1 MSKSSLKA
9 RLRAVPYAGAVAA
22 SANRLVN
29 APRAEAAALYD
40 LARTWRE
47 ARFVRE
53 HRFPSPNGP
62 LALVFSVNDAIAT
75 LKLEALFAT
84 ALRQLGW
91 RVAIV
96 LGTRQHDR
104 ARSYF
109 RAFGVNEFVYLDEVP
124 VEEAALRRAD
134 DAVRRLLTD
143 DISVR
148 DIKGWSF
155 EGAWIGSQVL
165 SWIGRIAHKTAI
177 DLSAPEL
184 RDALSAELRRGVVG
198 VLRARV
204 LIETLR
210 PRLGVANEVN
220 YAQWGPLVDHT
231 IALGGSVIQ
240 FVQPWRDDALFCK
253 RLVPETRRLHPASIS
268 PATFAAIDAEPWTAQ
283 KEAELAAIF
292 ADLYG
297 GKWVRQRVNQQN
309 TERFDAGAV
318 IAELGLDPSKKTAA
332 VFSHVLW
339 DANLFWGEDLFEDYG
354 EWFVETL
361 RAAVANDR
369 VNWIVKLHPANLWKR
384 QLDGVDTELAEL
396 ALIRRHLGELPPHVK
411 LVLPETRISADSLYP
426 MIDWGVTV
434 RGTVGMEL
442 PCFGIPAL
450 TAGTGRYSGLG
461 FTEDSSSREEY
472 IGRLGRIERIGR
484 LAPEAVLRAK
494 KHAHAV
500 FTRRPWLMKS
510 MRCTFNLPY
519 RANFPL
525 NQNVEL
531 TASSMA
537 EMDAAG
543 DLRAWAEWAVSDR
556 LDYLNS

>member
-1 MSKSSLKA
+1 M
-9 RLRAVPYAGAVAA
+9 
-22 SANRLVN
+22 
-29 APRAEAAALYD
+29 AALAD

-47 ARFVRE
+47 ARFIRE
-53 HRFPSPNGP
+53 HRFPAADGP
-62 LALVFSVNDAIAT
+62 PALVFSVGDAIAT

-84 ALRQLGW
+84 ALRLRGW
-91 RVAIV
+91 RVAVV
-96 LGTRQHDR
+96 LGSRRDDR
-104 ARSYF
+104 ARSYH
-109 RAFGVNEFVYLDEVP
+109 RAFGARDFVYLDEAP

-134 DAVRRLLTD
+134 DTAKALLSG

-148 DIKGWSF
+148 DIKSWSF

-165 SWIGRIAHKTAI
+165 SWVGRIAHRTAI
-177 DLSAPEL
+177 DFSAPEL
-184 RDALSAELRRGVVG
+184 RGALSDELRRGVAN
-198 VLRARV
+198 VLRART
-204 LIETLR
+204 LIGARR

-253 RLVPETRRLHPASIS
+253 RLVPETRRMHPASVS
-268 PATFAAIDAEPWTAQ
+268 PATFAAIDAEPWTAT
-283 KEAELAAIF
+283 KEEELAVIF

-309 TERFDAGAV
+309 TERLDPGAV
-318 IAELGLDPSKKTAA
+318 VRELGLDPAKKTAA

-361 RAAVANDR
+361 RAAAANDR
-369 VNWIVKLHPANLWKR
+369 VNWIVKLHPANRWKR
-384 QLDGVDTELAEL
+384 DLDGVDTELAEL
-396 ALIRRHLGELPPHVK
+396 ALIRRHLGTLPPHVK

-461 FTEDSSSREEY
+461 FTEDSASREEY
-472 IGRLGRIERIGR
+472 LGRLLRIETIGR

-500 FTRRPWLMKS
+500 FTRRPWLMRS
-510 MRCTFNLPY
+510 MRCSFNLPY
-519 RANFPL
+519 RPNYPL
-525 NQNVEL
+525 NQNVAL
-531 TASSMA
+531 TARSMA
-537 EMDAAG
+537 EIEAAG
-543 DLRAWAEWAVSDR
+543 DLGAWADWATSDR
-556 LDYLNS
+556 PDYLNS

>member
-1 MSKSSLKA
+1 MSRASLKS
-9 RLRAVPYAGAVAA
+9 RLRDVPYAGAIAA
-22 SANRLVN
+22 SVNRLVT

-47 ARFVRE
+47 ARFIRE
-53 HRFPSPNGP
+53 HRLPSADGP
-62 LALVFSVNDAIAT
+62 LALVFSVNDSIFV
-75 LKLEALFAT
+75 LKLEALFAI

-96 LGTRQHDR
+96 LGTRRHDR

-109 RAFGVNEFVYLDEVP
+109 SAFGLRDFVYLDEVP
-124 VEEAALRRAD
+124 VEEAALRRGDEA
-134 DAVRRLLTD
+134 ARRLLTD

-165 SWIGRIAHKTAI
+165 SWVGRIAHKTAI
-177 DLSAPEL
+177 DFADPEL
-184 RDALSAELRRGVVG
+184 RRQLSAELRRGVVG
-198 VLRARV
+198 VLRARA
-204 LIETLR
+204 LIGKLR

-268 PATFAAIDAEPWTAQ
+268 PETFAAIDAEPWTAR
-283 KEAELAAIF
+283 KEKELADVF
-292 ADLYG
+292 DDLYG

-309 TERFDAGAV
+309 TQRFDTGAV
-318 IAELGLDPSKKTAA
+318 AAELGLDPSKKTAA

-361 RAAVANDR
+361 RAAAANDR
-369 VNWIVKLHPANLWKR
+369 VNWIVKLHPANRWKR

-396 ALIRRHLGELPPHVK
+396 ALIRRHLGTLPPHVK

-426 MIDWGVTV
+426 VIDWGVTV

-472 IGRLGRIERIGR
+472 LRKLGRIEEIER

-519 RANFPL
+519 RANYPL

-537 EMDAAG
+537 EIEAAR

-556 LDYLNS
+556 LDYLNA

>member
-1 MSKSSLKA
+1 MTKATLKS
-9 RLRAVPYAGAVAA
+9 RLRTVPYAGAVAA
-22 SANRLVN
+22 SANRLV
-29 APRAEAAALYD
+29 ATPRAEAVALYD

-53 HRFPSPNGP
+53 HGFPTADGP
-62 LALVFSVNDAIAT
+62 LALVFSVNDSIFV

-96 LGTRQHDR
+96 LGSRQHDR

-109 RAFGVNEFVYLDEVP
+109 RAFGLRDFIYLDEAP
-124 VEEAALRRAD
+124 VDEAALRRGE
-134 DAVRRLLTD
+134 DAVRRLLAG

-155 EGAWIGSQVL
+155 DGAWIGSQVL
-165 SWIGRIAHKTAI
+165 SWVGRIAHKTAI
-177 DLSAPEL
+177 DFGAPDL
-184 RDALSAELRRGVVG
+184 RRQLAAELERGVAG
-198 VLRARV
+198 VLRARA
-204 LIETLR
+204 LIEKLQ

-268 PATFAAIDAEPWTAQ
+268 PETFAAIDAEPWTAQ
-283 KEAELAAIF
+283 KEAELGAVF

-309 TERFDAGAV
+309 TERFDASAV
-318 IAELGLDPSKKTAA
+318 IAELGLDPAKKTAA

-361 RAAVANDR
+361 RAAAANER
-369 VNWIVKLHPANLWKR
+369 VNWIVKLHPANRWKR

-411 LVLPETRISADSLYP
+411 LVLPETKISADSLYP
-426 MIDWGVTV
+426 LIDWGVTV
-434 RGTVGMEL
+434 RGTIGMEL

-472 IGRLGRIERIGR
+472 IGRLGRIDEIGR
-484 LAPEAVLRAK
+484 LGPEAILRAK

-510 MRCTFNLPY
+510 IRCTFNLPY
-519 RANFPL
+519 RANYPL

-531 TASSMA
+531 TVASMA
-537 EMDAAG
+537 AMDAAG
-543 DLRAWAEWAVSDR
+543 DLRAWAEWAVSAR